1 MGTESEYQFQCS
13 RAGWAWGENRE
24 SGENPERYRHCK
36 QRRPYPK
43 SESGSLDGF
52 REDRGRLRMRK
63 PGYLLN
69 LGFRRGLQ
77 VRAVRRLL
85 AQKYG
90 LRQFLWLPQS
100 FRFSG
105 AVKVVSPLPASNR
118 LPSGKETC
126 VN

>member
-1 MGTESEYQFQCS
+1 MIKWTPKVNTSFSAPGPVGLGQRIGNRVEIPSGTATVSVE
-13 RAGWAWGENRE
+13 AL
-24 SGENPERYRHCK
+24 
-36 QRRPYPK
+36 PK
-43 SESGSLDGF
+43 SESGSLDAF

-90 LRQFLWLPQS
+90 CGS
-100 FRFSG
+100 FCGCRSLF
-105 AVKVVSPLPASNR
+105 AFPVL
-118 LPSGKETC
+118 
-126 VN
+126 

>member
-1 MGTESEYQFQCS
+1 MTSTLLCDKMDTESEYQFQCS
-13 RAGWAWGENRE
+13 RAGTVSAEA
-24 SGENPERYRHCK
+24 
-36 QRRPYPK
+36 YPK

-90 LRQFLWLPQS
+90 CGS
-100 FRFSG
+100 FCGCRSLF
-105 AVKVVSPLPASNR
+105 AFPVL
-118 LPSGKETC
+118 
-126 VN
+126 